1 MTHLTQ
7 TRPACPL
14 QARRCGGCPQLG
26 VPYAQQLAAK
36 QRRAE
41 TLFVRFA
48 PVAPILGADDPF
60 HYRNKAIA
68 SFAQQGGQAV
78 AGIYAAG
85 THRVLPLPAAGCL
98 LQAPI
103 LDKTI
108 AAAVSAVRAVRW
120 PVYDED
126 RGTGLVR
133 HLLVRCGHASG
144 QVMVV
149 LVAASDRLPGSRR
162 FVEELRRAAPWVTT
176 VVHNHNPR
184 RTSAVLGRNVRTLY
198 GPGFIRDSLCGLTF
212 RLSARSFY
220 QINPPQTQRLYEAA
234 VAAAN
239 LTGRELVM
247 DAYCGTGTI
256 GLIAAA
262 HAGQVLGVERSRE
275 AVRDAEANARRNGVR
290 NIRFLCA
297 DAGEQMARWAAD
309 ARRPDVVLLDP
320 PRAGCSPQFLQ
331 ALMHMGP
338 KRTVYISCDPETQAR
353 DLAVLCDAYRVMS
366 LQPVDLFPHTR
377 HIECIAA
384 LEKRV

>member
-1 MTHLTQ
+1 MAYT
-7 TRPACPL
+7 CPHFG
-14 QARRCGGCPQLG
+14 RCGGCQLLA
-26 VPYAQQLAAK
+26 VPYEEQLAQK
-36 QRRAE
+36 QKKIESLMGRFCRPNAIWGMDEPLHYRHKVQAAVAAGPGGRILTGTYEPHSHRLVPVEQCLLEHRGAAPIFATLRRLARE
-41 TLFVRFA
+41 FHLEPFDDRTGRGFLRHILLRFGWSSGEVMAVLVTASPVFPGSKNFVRA
-48 PVAPILGADDPF
+48 L
-60 HYRNKAIA
+60 R
-68 SFAQQGGQAV
+68 QAHPEIV
-78 AGIYAAG
+78 
-85 THRVLPLPAAGCL
+85 
-98 LQAPI
+98 
-103 LDKTI
+103 
-108 AAAVSAVRAVRW
+108 
-120 PVYDED
+120 
-126 RGTGLVR
+126 
-133 HLLVRCGHASG
+133 
-144 QVMVV
+144 
-149 LVAASDRLPGSRR
+149 
-162 FVEELRRAAPWVTT
+162 T
-176 VVHNHNPR
+176 VVQSVNAR
-184 RTSAVLGRNVRTLY
+184 RTSMVLGEQEKVLY

-338 KRTVYISCDPETQAR
+338 KRAVYISCDPETQAR
-353 DLAVLCDAYRVMS
+353 DLAVLCDAYRVTG

>member
-7 TRPACPL
+7 TKPACPL

-41 TLFVRFA
+41 TLFARFA
-48 PVAPILGADDPF
+48 PVATILGADDPF

-108 AAAVSAVRAVRW
+108 AAAVAAVRAVRW

-133 HLLVRCGHASG
+133 HLLVRWGHASG

-198 GPGFIRDSLCGLTF
+198 GPGFITDTLCGLTF
-212 RLSARSFY
+212 KLSPGSFYQLTRPRLSAS
-220 QINPPQTQRLYEAA
+220 T
-234 VAAAN
+234 
-239 LTGRELVM
+239 
-247 DAYCGTGTI
+247 
-256 GLIAAA
+256 
-262 HAGQVLGVERSRE
+262 
-275 AVRDAEANARRNGVR
+275 RR
-290 NIRFLCA
+290 
-297 DAGEQMARWAAD
+297 
-309 ARRPDVVLLDP
+309 RRPM
-320 PRAGCSPQFLQ
+320 RG
-331 ALMHMGP
+331 
-338 KRTVYISCDPETQAR
+338 
-353 DLAVLCDAYRVMS
+353 
-366 LQPVDLFPHTR
+366 
-377 HIECIAA
+377 
-384 LEKRV
+384 

>member
-1 MTHLTQ
+1 M
-7 TRPACPL
+7 
-14 QARRCGGCPQLG
+14 
-26 VPYAQQLAAK
+26 
-36 QRRAE
+36 
-41 TLFVRFA
+41 
-48 PVAPILGADDPF
+48 
-60 HYRNKAIA
+60 
-68 SFAQQGGQAV
+68 
-78 AGIYAAG
+78 
-85 THRVLPLPAAGCL
+85 
-98 LQAPI
+98 
-103 LDKTI
+103 
-108 AAAVSAVRAVRW
+108 
-120 PVYDED
+120 
-126 RGTGLVR
+126 
-133 HLLVRCGHASG
+133 
-144 QVMVV
+144 
-149 LVAASDRLPGSRR
+149 
-162 FVEELRRAAPWVTT
+162 
-176 VVHNHNPR
+176 
-184 RTSAVLGRNVRTLY
+184 LY

-338 KRTVYISCDPETQAR
+338 KRAVYISCDPETQAR